1 MLISKRELL
10 DETGISYGQLYRWK
24 REGLI
29 PEEWFIKQSA
39 FTGQETFFPRDLILK
54 RIKAIQDLKDKYT
67 LEEVA
72 KLLSPEVPSK
82 GFAFDDLESINEIS
96 KEILYAL
103 KSDIEEDNVLYIH
116 VLLLIIITALK
127 EELNMF
133 TTQVVELYEGIRPYI
148 KEVKSTNYIYKV
160 FEIDKKYYSVLY
172 QEDSNF
178 YVDSRFSPIKS
189 IRIEDISNEF
199 KIKYKTQFD
208 YFMADTEERRK
219 YHGNK
224 DDKIDDIELEIS
236 NEKEKYDQSFHES
249 FHKSFNQYEKE
260 EERYE
265 NKQENSRFN
274 ESETIKISLDDI
286 EIISKKSNNNSKNSD
301 NHHYSN
307 QSNNKK
313 QENKKSRDDDKI
325 VLKFNNWEVRL

>member
-39 FTGQETFFPRDLILK
+39 FTGQETFFPRELILK

-82 GFAFDDLESINEIS
+82 GFAFNDLESINEIS

-116 VLLLIIITALK
+116 VLMLIIMTAIK
-127 EELNMF
+127 EELNLF
-133 TTQVVELYEGIRPYI
+133 TSQVVELYEGIRPHI
-148 KEVKSTNYIYKV
+148 KDVKSTNYIYKV

-178 YVDSRFSPIKS
+178 YLDDRFAPIKN
-189 IRIEDISNEF
+189 IRIEDVSNEF

-208 YFMADTEERRK
+208 YFMAD
-219 YHGNK
+219 
-224 DDKIDDIELEIS
+224 S
-236 NEKEKYDQSFHES
+236 
-249 FHKSFNQYEKE
+249 E
-260 EERYE
+260 EERKE
-265 NKQENSRFN
+265 NKQQNNKFD

-286 EIISKKSNNNSKNSD
+286 EIISKKNSNNSKNSD

-307 QSNNKK
+307 QSNNNK